1 VKKATT
7 IGFWLLVSVA
17 AAQGPMRL
25 GTNSLYNPQAANP
38 GFLRRTAMKKGDILT
53 IRVNE
58 VVKGQF
64 KASTTATKTTS
75 ANVNKINLPILDVFA
90 GPVLGNILGSQAG
103 TPQRLINGLLGGGST
118 GGSYS
123 NAGGGTADQSSNLN
137 AAMSVIVTE
146 VDEAGNLHV
155 EGHRDIRVNK
165 ETQRLTLRGIVRADD
180 VNPDNTVASEKI
192 ANAEISADGKGAVV
206 EKTRRGILGKIQD
219 WLF

>member
-1 VKKATT
+1 MKKTTT

-17 AAQGPMRL
+17 AAQGPMSL

-38 GFLRRTAMKKGDILT
+38 GFLRRTAMRKGDLLT

-64 KASTTATKTTS
+64 KANTTATKTTS

-137 AAMSVIVTE
+137 AAMTVVVVE

-155 EGHRDIRVNK
+155 EGHRDIQVNK

-206 EKTRRGILGKIQD
+206 EKTRRGILGKILD